1 MLERSLVKQHF
12 IQIKYDLVIFVM
24 CFILYGW
31 NELYLK
37 EQSSIMNWFFT
48 GYYNDILAPIIL
60 LSYSNILILIFMKKK
75 ITNFIGLSLFVMI
88 VGLYWEYIT
97 PLYKNSTSDIYDL
110 LAYYIGFLIY
120 WLSTKAGD
128 ITKA

>member
-12 IQIKYDLVIFVM
+12 MQVKYDLIIFVM
-24 CFILYGW
+24 CFVLYGLNEMYFKKQISILY
-31 NELYLK
+31 
-37 EQSSIMNWFFT
+37 WFFT

-75 ITNFIGLSLFVMI
+75 IMNFIGLSLFVMT

-97 PLYKNSTSDIYDL
+97 PLYKHSTSDIYDL

-120 WLSTKAGD
+120 WLSAKAGNK
-128 ITKA
+128 TRA